1 MLIAH
6 DLGTTGNK
14 ASLHTDSGELVAAVT
29 VPYPAHFADGGIAEQ
44 NPEDW
49 WNAVVE
55 ATRKLLE
62 RTQADPGSVAG
73 LVVSG
78 QMMGAVLL
86 DADYVPV
93 RPAIIWADTRS
104 TAQVDQLLRHFD
116 QNQALG
122 VLGHQFNSTYSLSK
136 IMWVRD
142 HEPDNW
148 SRVRHFGLA
157 KDFIVHRLTGRLVT
171 DPSDAS
177 STNAYDINSGTW
189 SEAVIE
195 ASGLPRS
202 IFPEVVES
210 VEVVGTLLP
219 GAAAALGL
227 PASTRV
233 VMGGGDGPIAAVG
246 AGVVSPDDPPY
257 VCMGTSTW
265 ISFATK
271 SPAAADPRIFTF
283 RHVVP
288 GDFVP
293 TATMQAGGGAVQWA
307 TEVLGGP
314 GLGVAELT
322 AQAAGVRAADEG
334 LFFLPYLMGERSP
347 YFNPEAA
354 GTFLGIGRHHGK
366 GHLMRAVMEGVALN
380 LLICLDA
387 FRESGFKAE
396 TIDAIGGGASSD
408 LWLQIMA
415 DAWGVTVR
423 RRSVVEEAN
432 SLGAAVV
439 GAVGLGLAD
448 FSTAKTLSHVTASFE
463 PDAART
469 ELYRQSLAV
478 FRDAYDRLEPWF
490 GQRKPGR

>member
-14 ASLHTDSGELVAAVT
+14 ASLHNDSGGLLEAVT
-29 VPYPAHFADGGIAEQ
+29 VRYPANFAEGGIAEQ

-49 WNAVVE
+49 WDAVVE
-55 ATRKLLE
+55 ATRTLLAK
-62 RTQADPGSVAG
+62 TGADPAEVAG
-73 LVVSG
+73 MVVSG

-86 DADYVPV
+86 DAAYQPV

-104 TAQVDQLLRHFD
+104 TTQVDQLLRSFN
-116 QNQALG
+116 QNQALEI
-122 VLGHQFNSTYSLSK
+122 LGHQLNSTYSLPK

-142 HEPDNW
+142 NEPEVW
-148 SRVRHFGLA
+148 SRVRHFCLA
-157 KDFIVHRLTGRLVT
+157 KDFIVYRLTGRLCT
-171 DPSDAS
+171 EPSDAS
-177 STNAYDINSGTW
+177 STNAYDITSGDW
-189 SEAVIE
+189 SEPIIA
-195 ASGLPRS
+195 ASGLPRN
-202 IFPEVVES
+202 IFPEVVDS
-210 VEVVGTLLP
+210 TTVVGTLLP
-219 GAAAALGL
+219 DAAKQLGL
-227 PASTRV
+227 PVGARV

-246 AGVVSPDDPPY
+246 SGVVSPEDPPY

-265 ISFATK
+265 ISFATLQ
-271 SPAAADPRIFTF
+271 PAAADPRYFTF

-288 GDFVP
+288 GQFVP

-307 TEVLGGP
+307 SEVFGGP
-314 GLGVAELT
+314 GQGVAELVSL
-322 AQAAGVRAADEG
+322 AENVKAADEG

-354 GTFLGIGRHHGK
+354 GTFLGIGRHHGA
-366 GHLMRAVMEGVALN
+366 GHMMRAVLEGVALN

-387 FRESGFKAE
+387 FRESGLKTE
-396 TIDAIGGGASSD
+396 TIDAIGGGAASD

-415 DAWGVTVR
+415 DAWGVNVR
-423 RRSVVEEAN
+423 RRSVVEEGN

-448 FSTAKTLSHVTASFE
+448 FSTARTLSHVTATFA

-469 ELYRQSLAV
+469 ELYRQALGV
-478 FRDAYDRLEPWF
+478 FGDAYDRLEPWF
-490 GQRKPGR
+490 GHRRPGR